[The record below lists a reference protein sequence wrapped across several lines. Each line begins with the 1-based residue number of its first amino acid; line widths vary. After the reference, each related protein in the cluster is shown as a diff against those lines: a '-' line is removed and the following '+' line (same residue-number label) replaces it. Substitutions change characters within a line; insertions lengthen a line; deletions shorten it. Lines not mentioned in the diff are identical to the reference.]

1 MFNLFGKSKYT
12 VPEPQPLWKS
22 GPEPAENESAEPKEY
37 FRVGTTN
44 DGRITLTFIGDGGG
58 TMTLTMTQSACEQLI
73 RMLRAT
79 YDEEE
84 KTETE
89 SV

>member
-1 MFNLFGKSKYT
+1 MFNLFGRSKYT
-12 VPEPQPLWKS
+12 VPEAQPLWKS
-22 GPEPAENESAEPKEY
+22 GPEPVEKESKEY

-44 DGRITLTFIGDGGG
+44 DGRTTLTFISDGGG
-58 TMTLTMTQSACEQLI
+58 SMTLTMNQSACEQLI

>member
-12 VPEPQPLWKS
+12 VPESQPLWKS
-22 GPEPAENESAEPKEY
+22 GPEPVEKESAEPKEY

-44 DGRITLTFIGDGGG
+44 DGRTTLTFIGDGGG